1 MNIAIFGLGYVG
13 LANAAYLS
21 GFHRVRG
28 FDINEIRIQQLKDGL
43 QVLAEPQLQE
53 TLNKHAGKLTYTWD
67 PSEALEEAEVVIV
80 ALPTP
85 EQADGSPDLSHFFEA
100 AEVLYKL
107 APQGILL
114 INRSTVP
121 PGTQTRLK
129 TYFNNHQRSDIR
141 VVSVPEFLSQG
152 QALKNVMSPSRFVVG
167 SDDEVSAK
175 QVVQLY
181 RYAKAIPLV
190 VTSPVNAE
198 LIKYASNAFL
208 ASKISFMN
216 EMSRLAELVNAD
228 IEVVA
233 QGMGYDPRIG
243 SSFLKAGLGFGGS
256 CFPKDLHALIHL
268 AGQNIATPLMQ
279 SVLTVNQTQVQ
290 RFMDRFFKRMKS
302 IKQKKIAVL
311 GLAFKGDT
319 LDVRHSLAYDVI
331 QRLVDQQA
339 KIFAFDPRSTLVF
352 FEGRSEAPCIAYTD
366 VLEEALNDADAVII
380 CNDDTT
386 IKQLTSQTFI
396 KRMKTPI
403 VFDGR
408 NLFSLPSM
416 ASIEY
421 HSIGRPSNLPKKK

>member
-1 MNIAIFGLGYVG
+1 
-13 LANAAYLS
+13 
-21 GFHRVRG
+21 
-28 FDINEIRIQQLKDGL
+28 
-43 QVLAEPQLQE
+43 
-53 TLNKHAGKLTYTWD
+53 
-67 PSEALEEAEVVIV
+67 
-80 ALPTP
+80 
-85 EQADGSPDLSHFFEA
+85 
-100 AEVLYKL
+100 
-107 APQGILL
+107 
-114 INRSTVP
+114 
-121 PGTQTRLK
+121 
-129 TYFNNHQRSDIR
+129 

-181 RYAKAIPLV
+181 RYAKAIPHV

-228 IEVVA
+228 IDVVA
-233 QGMGYDPRIG
+233 EGMGYDPRIG

-416 ASIEY
+416 AAIEY